1 MTSDEENAYH
11 PKDAIGLAV
20 ESTLVL
26 GAAGL
31 TVSAIQNTL
40 TKRNVSG
47 WGVFTRTGGVIAIF
61 GRTQAGVKSPFMAD
75 QKEQPPL
82 EERMDL
88 QKLQRQISEKK
99 MTAGTLP

>member
-1 MTSDEENAYH
+1 MFRGRPTKTAMASGEEEVYH
-11 PKDAIGLAV
+11 QKDAVGIAL

-40 TKRNVSG
+40 TKRNVTG

-61 GRTQAGVKSPFMAD
+61 GMGLSW
-75 QKEQPPL
+75 
-82 EERMDL
+82 
-88 QKLQRQISEKK
+88 I
-99 MTAGTLP
+99 